1 MKKNDYQSPE
11 ELAMQEALD
20 RIREEYPDFWKDM
33 DGLSE
38 DTTKPDS
45 EKRQRRKFR
54 RRLIAACFIGVCLLS
69 TALTIFVNSDTA
81 HAVKFAMEKKY
92 YQAKGWVQATDPGSV
107 NDNNSMII
115 VETNEENILRYK
127 EFWHKLKI
135 PSYMTYGYTFKEL
148 YVEKYISDFTSA
160 TIQYE
165 KEGQIVAIYLR
176 DYVPKINAQLFFA
189 TDDVLEGKYN
199 YKMWTDDS
207 IDIRGVEIIIEDLYI
222 SVTGPL
228 EESELKKIIEGLK

>member
-69 TALTIFVNSDTA
+69 TALAIFVNSDTA

-92 YQAKGWVQATDPGSV
+92 YQAKGWVQATDPEEV
-107 NDNNSMII
+107 DKNVII
-115 VETNEENILRYK
+115 VSTVEEEELSYYK
-127 EFWHKLKI
+127 EFWDESSGNI
-135 PSYMTYGYTFKEL
+135 YRRRNSL
-148 YVEKYISDFTSA
+148 YS
-160 TIQYE
+160 
-165 KEGQIVAIYLR
+165 
-176 DYVPKINAQLFFA
+176 
-189 TDDVLEGKYN
+189 
-199 YKMWTDDS
+199 
-207 IDIRGVEIIIEDLYI
+207 
-222 SVTGPL
+222 
-228 EESELKKIIEGLK
+228 

>member
-20 RIREEYPDFWKDM
+20 RIREEY
-33 DGLSE
+33 
-38 DTTKPDS
+38 PDS

-69 TALTIFVNSDTA
+69 TALAIFVNSDTA

-115 VETNEENILRYK
+115 VETNEENIPRYK
-127 EFWHKLKI
+127 EFWHKLKT
-135 PSYMTYGYTFKEL
+135 PSYMTYGYTFKE
-148 YVEKYISDFTSA
+148 
-160 TIQYE
+160 QY
-165 KEGQIVAIYLR
+165 Q
-176 DYVPKINAQLFFA
+176 PPCAQHRRYYGFR
-189 TDDVLEGKYN
+189 YSPS
-199 YKMWTDDS
+199 Y
-207 IDIRGVEIIIEDLYI
+207 R
-222 SVTGPL
+222 
-228 EESELKKIIEGLK
+228 

>member
-69 TALTIFVNSDTA
+69 TALAIFVNSDTA

-92 YQAKGWVQATDPGSV
+92 YQAKGWVQATDPGHTE
-107 NDNNSMII
+107 NDNITIIIDEEEKISVGEMIW
-115 VETNEENILRYK
+115 EE
-127 EFWHKLKI
+127 LKR
-135 PSYMTYGYTFKEL
+135 PSYMSDGYEFSELCLEKTISGIITATYQYKSNDRIL
-148 YVEKYISDFTSA
+148 VIMLRNSA
-160 TIQYE
+160 NN
-165 KEGQIVAIYLR
+165 K
-176 DYVPKINAQLFFA
+176 NAQL
-189 TDDVLEGKYN
+189 
-199 YKMWTDDS
+199 W
-207 IDIRGVEIIIEDLYI
+207 I
-222 SVTGPL
+222 SHKNML
-228 EESELKKIIEGLK
+228 ESEFVYNAWFDESLGINGIDTIINDVFVSVAGSLENDELVKIVNGLE

>member
-20 RIREEYPDFWKDM
+20 RIREEYPDFWMDM

-38 DTTKPDS
+38 DTTKTDS

-115 VETNEENILRYK
+115 VETNEENIPRYK
-127 EFWHKLKI
+127 SFWSELKY
-135 PSYMTYGYTFKEL
+135 PSYMTDNYSFKEL
-148 YVEKYISDFTSA
+148 TIEKSISGIVSA
-160 TIQYE
+160 TYQYE
-165 KEGQIVAIYLR
+165 NHNEMLVIVLKKSEIYA
-176 DYVPKINAQLFFA
+176 NTQLYFN
-189 TDDVLEGKYN
+189 TIEEVEGKYN
-199 YKMWTDDS
+199 YKKWFDNN
-207 IDIRGVEIIIEDLYI
+207 VEISGLDVIIDGMCI
-222 SVTGPL
+222 SIMGSVAD
-228 EESELKKIIEGLK
+228 EELKRIVNGLE

>member
-20 RIREEYPDFWKDM
+20 RIREEYPDFWMDM

-92 YQAKGWVQATDPGSV
+92 YQAKGWVQATDPGRV
-107 NDNNSMII
+107 DDKNMMTALVTD
-115 VETNEENILRYK
+115 EN
-127 EFWHKLKI
+127 KI
-135 PSYMTYGYTFKEL
+135 STIKMLWRDLPIPNYVIDEYSFAEL
-148 YVEKYISDFTSA
+148 YIEKYVNGFVEACYKYTKKDDNIFICIRNDISDINYQLWLNSKDVCNGQYDYYIWTDA
-160 TIQYE
+160 TINRN
-165 KEGQIVAIYLR
+165 GI
-176 DYVPKINAQLFFA
+176 
-189 TDDVLEGKYN
+189 
-199 YKMWTDDS
+199 
-207 IDIRGVEIIIEDLYI
+207 EIIMDELVVSVYGSAEIE
-222 SVTGPL
+222 
-228 EESELKKIIEGLK
+228 ELVKIVNGLQ